1 MVKCQAESGIIIGN
15 FADKRRSV
23 KMEKL
28 GVNEIRDMFRDF
40 FVSKGHYAGGSAS
53 LIPRNDKSLLIIN
66 SGMAPLKPYFAGV
79 ETPPKKRM
87 TTCQKCIRTNDIE
100 NVGKTARHGTFFEM
114 LGNFSFGDYFKKESL
129 QWGWEFCTEWL
140 HMPEEKLWATIYE
153 DDDEAF
159 EIWRDIIGMPE
170 EKIIRLGKDD
180 NFWEIGLGPC
190 GPCSEIY
197 YDRGPEWGCG
207 SPDCKPGCDCDRYLE
222 FWNHVFTQF
231 DRQEDGSY
239 PRLAHPNIDTGMGL
253 ERLACILQ
261 DVDSIFDVDTVK
273 FIRDAVCEM
282 AGVKY
287 MAGDHKVDV
296 SVRIV
301 TDHLRSMTFMIGDG
315 ILPSN
320 EGRGYILK
328 RIIRRAA
335 RHCKLLGITQQ
346 NPLVE
351 LAESVVQTSGGA
363 YPELVEN
370 HDYIMKIIKIEEDN
384 FAKTLDRGMEILE
397 GYMADM
403 DAKGETVLAGE
414 LTFKLYD
421 TYGFPLEVTQEIL
434 EENGKTADVDGFNAN
449 MQAQKELARANQRDT
464 DEDAWRDASEYSD
477 LPHTEFLGYTEET
490 AEAKVLYAGNF
501 DEMRRFV
508 IFDRTPFYATSG
520 GQVYDTGFIV
530 LGDDR
535 FRVVDVVKENGI
547 FLHVIHPDDTGAAM
561 KIKVGDEVKL
571 EIDSVRRHRIA
582 RGHSA
587 THLMQQALR
596 DVLGDHVMQ
605 AGSYVDD
612 NYLRFDFNHF
622 QPMTKEEIAKV
633 EEIVNERVDEYLPIR
648 MEEMPI
654 EEARK
659 LGAMAIFG
667 EKYGDIVRVVSMGDY
682 SVEFCGGT
690 HIDNTGKV
698 GGFKIISEGGIAAGV
713 RRIEAITGSNVVRY
727 LADKETTLSSVAA
740 ALKSS
745 ESDLTRKAGQVM
757 ADIKSLENTIKSIKS
772 DEISGSVD
780 GIISSAKEINGVR
793 LITKKFEDT
802 DVDQLRSI
810 SDAVKEKAGDV
821 VMVFAAVN
829 DGKVTFIV
837 SVSEDLIGKGYHA
850 GKLIKDIAAAA
861 GGGGGGKANMAQAG
875 AKDPSKVDA
884 AFSKAEE
891 LIAG

>member
-1 MVKCQAESGIIIGN
+1 
-15 FADKRRSV
+15 
-23 KMEKL
+23 MEKL
-28 GVNEIRDMFRDF
+28 GVNELRDMFRDF

-79 ETPPKKRM
+79 ETPPCKRM
-87 TTCQKCIRTNDIE
+87 TTCQKCIRTNDID

-129 QWGWEFCTEWL
+129 QWGWEFITEWL
-140 HMPEEKLWATIYE
+140 KMPEDKLWATIYE

-159 EIWRDIIGMPE
+159 EIWRDVIGMPE
-170 EKIIRLGKDD
+170 EKIVRLGKDD

-197 YDRGPEWGCG
+197 FDRGPEWGCG
-207 SPDCKPGCDCDRYLE
+207 KPDCKPGCDCDRYLE

-253 ERLACILQ
+253 ERLACIMQ

-273 FIRDAVCEM
+273 FTRDAITDM
-282 AGVKY
+282 AGVEY
-287 MAGDHKVDV
+287 GVGNNDVDV

-301 TDHLRSMTFMIGDG
+301 TDHLRSMTFMIADG

-335 RHCKLLGITQQ
+335 RHCKLLGITEA
-346 NPLVE
+346 NPLVT

-363 YPELVEN
+363 YPELVEK
-370 HDYIMKIIKIEEDN
+370 HDYIMKIIKSEEDN
-384 FAKTLDRGMEILE
+384 FARTLDRGMEILD

-403 DAKGETVLAGE
+403 DAAGETVLAGD

-421 TYGFPLEVTQEIL
+421 TYGFPLELTQEIL
-434 EENGKTADVDGFNAN
+434 EEKGKTADVDGFNEN
-449 MQAQKELARANQRDT
+449 MTAQKELARSRQRDT

-477 LPHTEFLGYTEET
+477 FPPTIFLGYTVEKSS
-490 AEAKVLYAGNF
+490 ASVKFVGDF
-501 DEMRRFV
+501 DKDRKYV
-508 IFDRTPFYATSG
+508 IFDQTPFYATSG
-520 GQVYDTGFIV
+520 GQIFDTGIV
-530 LGDDR
+530 KRGSDEL
-535 FRVVDVVKENGI
+535 RVVDVVKDNGI
-547 FLHVIHPDDTGAAM
+547 FLHVLHADDSGLADQLTIGE
-561 KIKVGDEVKL
+561 EVTL
-571 EIDSVRRHRIA
+571 EIDAVRRHKIA
-582 RGHSA
+582 RSHSA
-587 THLMQQALR
+587 THLLQQALR

-622 QPMTKEEIAKV
+622 QPVTAEEIAKI
-633 EEIVNERVDEYLPIR
+633 EDIVNEKIDEYLPIK

-654 EEARK
+654 EDAK
-659 LGAMAIFG
+659 QLGAMALFG

-698 GGFKIISEGGIAAGV
+698 GGFKIVSESGIAAGV
-713 RRIEAITGSNVVRY
+713 RRIEAITGSNVIKY
-727 LADKETTLSSVAA
+727 LASKEQTINTVAA
-740 ALKSS
+740 ALKST
-745 ESDLTRKAGQVM
+745 ESDLTRKANQVM
-757 ADIKSLENTIKSIKS
+757 ADIKELENTIKSFKA
-772 DEISGSVD
+772 DEITGALD
-780 GIISSAKEINGVR
+780 DIIGSAKNIGGVD
-793 LITKKFEDT
+793 LITRKFEDT
-802 DVDQLRSI
+802 DADQLRNI
-810 SDAVKEKAGDV
+810 SDAVKEKKDNV

-829 DGKVTFIV
+829 DGKVTFIT
-837 SVSEDLIGKGYHA
+837 SVSDDLIGKGIHA
-850 GKLIKDIAAAA
+850 GKLIKDIAKAA

-875 AKDPSKVDA
+875 AKDPSKIEDA
-884 AFSKAEE
+884 FAKAEE
-891 LIAG
+891 LLAN

>member
-1 MVKCQAESGIIIGN
+1 
-15 FADKRRSV
+15 
-23 KMEKL
+23 MEKL

-40 FVSKGHYAGGSAS
+40 FVSKGHYAGGSSS

-87 TTCQKCIRTNDIE
+87 TTCQKCIRTNDID

-153 DDDEAF
+153 NDDEAF

-170 EKIIRLGKDD
+170 EKIVRLGKDD

-273 FIRDAVCEM
+273 FTRDAITEM
-282 AGVKY
+282 AGVDY
-287 MAGDHKVDV
+287 QAGDHNVDV
-296 SVRIV
+296 SVRII

-335 RHCKLLGITQQ
+335 RHCKLLGITQP

-397 GYMADM
+397 SYVADM
-403 DAKGETVLAGE
+403 DEKGETVLAGD

-421 TYGFPLEVTQEIL
+421 TYGFPLELTQEIL
-434 EENGKTADVDGFNAN
+434 EEKGKTVDEEGFVKN

-464 DEDAWRDASEYSD
+464 EGDAWRDASEYSHFD
-477 LPHTEFLGYTEET
+477 PTLFLGYT
-490 AEAKVLYAGNF
+490 AEKADSKVLLVGNF
-501 DEMRRFV
+501 DENRKFI
-508 IFDRTPFYATSG
+508 IFEATPFYATSG
-520 GQVYDTGFIV
+520 GQVYDTGTVAVGDKV
-530 LGDDR
+530 LR
-535 FRVVDVVKENGI
+535 IVDVVKENGI
-547 FLHVIHPDDTGAAM
+547 FLHVIHPEDTGFAM
-561 KIKVGDEVKL
+561 RIKSGDDAHL
-571 EIDSVRRHRIA
+571 EIDAVRRHRIA
-582 RGHSA
+582 RGHSS

-596 DVLGDHVMQ
+596 DVLGKHVMQ

-622 QPMTKEEIAKV
+622 QPMTRDEIRKV
-633 EEIVNERVDEYLPIR
+633 EEIVNEKVDEYLPIS
-648 MEEMPI
+648 MVEMPI
-654 EEARK
+654 EEAKK

-698 GGFKIISEGGIAAGV
+698 GGFKIISEAGIAAGV
-713 RRIEAITGSNVVRY
+713 RRIEAITGSRVISY
-727 LADKETTLSSVAA
+727 LEGKEETLSTVAGT
-740 ALKSS
+740 LKSS
-745 ESDLTRKAGQVM
+745 ESDITRKAAQVM
-757 ADIKSLENTIKSIKS
+757 ADIKSLESAIKAIKS
-772 DEISGSVD
+772 DKISSSVD
-780 GIISSAKEINGVR
+780 DIIASAKEIGGAK
-793 LITKKFEDT
+793 LIAMKFEDT

-810 SDAVKEKAGDV
+810 SDAVKEKTDNV
-821 VMVFAAVN
+821 IMVFAAVN
-829 DGKVTFIV
+829 GGKVTFIV
-837 SVSEDLIGKGYHA
+837 SVSEDLVGRGYHA
-850 GKLIKDIAAAA
+850 GKLIKEVAAAA

-875 AKDPSKVDA
+875 AKDPSKIDA
-884 AFSKAEE
+884 AFAKAEE
-891 LIAG
+891 LLAG

>member
-1 MVKCQAESGIIIGN
+1 MKN
-15 FADKRRSV
+15 
-23 KMEKL
+23 L
-28 GVNEIRDMFRDF
+28 GVNELRDMFRDF
-40 FVSKGHYAGGSAS
+40 FVSKDHYAGGSAS

-140 HMPEEKLWATIYE
+140 EMPEEKLWATIYE
-153 DDDEAF
+153 NDDEAF

-170 EKIIRLGKDD
+170 EKIVRLGKDD

-207 SPDCKPGCDCDRYLE
+207 KPDCKPGCDCDRYLE

-261 DVDSIFDVDTVK
+261 GVDSIFDVDTVK
-273 FIRDAVCEM
+273 FIRDSITEM

-287 MAGDHKVDV
+287 QAGNHKVDV
-296 SVRIV
+296 SVRII

-335 RHCKLLGITQQ
+335 RHCKLLGITQA

-351 LAESVVQTSGGA
+351 LAESVVKTSGEA
-363 YPELVEN
+363 YPELVEK

-384 FAKTLDRGMEILE
+384 FAKTLDRGLDILD

-403 DAKGETVLAGE
+403 DAKGDKVLAGE
-414 LTFKLYD
+414 LAFKLYD

-434 EENGKTADVDGFNAN
+434 EEKGLTVDVDGFNEH

-464 DEDAWRDASEYSD
+464 EGDAWRDASEYSHLD
-477 LPHTEFLGYTEET
+477 PTVFLGYTEES
-490 AEAKVLYAGNF
+490 ADAKVMYVGNF
-501 DEMRRFV
+501 DENRKFI
-508 IFDRTPFYATSG
+508 IFDQTPFYATSG
-520 GQVYDTGFIV
+520 GQVYDTGIV
-530 LGDDR
+530 KHGDNELSI
-535 FRVVDVVKENGI
+535 VDVVKENGI
-547 FLHVIHPDDTGAAM
+547 YLHVIDPQDTGLAM
-561 KIKVGDEVKL
+561 RINEGDEVSLK
-571 EIDSVRRHRIA
+571 IDAVRRHRIA

-622 QPMTKEEIAKV
+622 QPMTAEEISKV
-633 EEIVNERVDEYLPIR
+633 EEIVNEKVDEYLPIR

-654 EEARK
+654 DEAKK

-682 SVEFCGGT
+682 SIEFCGGT

-713 RRIEAITGSNVVRY
+713 RRIEAITGSKVVSY
-727 LADKETTLSSVAA
+727 LSGKEATINNVAA

-745 ESDLTRKAGQVM
+745 ESDLTRKAAQVM
-757 ADIKSLENTIKSIKS
+757 ADIKSLESTIKSIKS
-772 DEISGSVD
+772 DAISSSID
-780 GIISSAKEINGVR
+780 DIIASAKEVNGVR
-793 LITKKFEDT
+793 LISMKFEDT
-802 DVDQLRSI
+802 DIDQLRNI
-810 SDAVKEKAGDV
+810 SDAVKEKAENV
-821 VMVFAAVN
+821 IMVFAAVN
-829 DGKVTFIV
+829 GGKVTFIV
-837 SVSEDLIGKGYHA
+837 SVSEDLIGKGWHA
-850 GKLIKDIAAAA
+850 GKLIKEIAAAA

-884 AFSKAEE
+884 AFEKAEE

>member
-1 MVKCQAESGIIIGN
+1 
-15 FADKRRSV
+15 
-23 KMEKL
+23 MEKL
-28 GVNEIRDMFRDF
+28 GVNDLRDMFRDF

-53 LIPRNDKSLLIIN
+53 LIPRNDKSLMIIN

-79 ETPPKKRM
+79 ETPPCKRM
-87 TTCQKCIRTNDIE
+87 TTCQKCIRTNDID

-140 HMPEEKLWATIYE
+140 EMPKEKLWATIYE
-153 DDDEAF
+153 NDDEAY
-159 EIWRDIIGMPE
+159 EIWKDIIGMPE
-170 EKIIRLGKDD
+170 ERIVRLGKDD

-207 SPDCKPGCDCDRYLE
+207 RPDCKPGCDCDRYLE

-261 DVDSIFDVDTVK
+261 GVDSIFDVDTVK
-273 FIRDAVCEM
+273 FIRDAVCDM
-282 AGVKY
+282 AGVEY
-287 MAGDHKVDV
+287 MAGNHNIDV
-296 SVRIV
+296 SVRII

-335 RHCKLLGITQQ
+335 RHCKLLGITQA

-351 LAESVVQTSGGA
+351 LAENVVKTSGGA

-384 FAKTLDRGMEILE
+384 FSKTLDRGMEILD
-397 GYMADM
+397 GYMEDM
-403 DAKGETVLAGE
+403 DAAGSTVLAGD
-414 LTFKLYD
+414 LAFKLYD
-421 TYGFPLEVTQEIL
+421 TYGFPLELTQEIL
-434 EENGKTADVDGFNAN
+434 EEKGKTVDVEGFTAN
-449 MQAQKELARANQRDT
+449 MDAQKELARANQRDT
-464 DEDAWRDASEYSD
+464 EGDAWRDASEYSHFD
-477 LPHTEFLGYTEET
+477 PTEFLGYTEEK
-490 AEAKVLYAGNF
+490 ADSKVMLVGNF
-501 DEMRRFV
+501 DENRKFI
-508 IFDRTPFYATSG
+508 IFEATPFYATSG
-520 GQVYDTGFIV
+520 GQVYDTGTVTVDDKV
-530 LGDDR
+530 L
-535 FRVVDVVKENGI
+535 RVVDVVKENGI
-547 FLHVIHPDDTGAAM
+547 YLHVIHPEDTGFAM
-561 KIKVGDEVKL
+561 RVKTGDKAHL
-571 EIDSVRRHRIA
+571 EIDAVRRHRIA

-596 DVLGDHVMQ
+596 DVLGKHVMQ

-622 QPMTKEEIAKV
+622 QPMTKDEIRKV
-633 EEIVNERVDEYLPIR
+633 EEIVNEKVDEYLPIS
-648 MEEMPI
+648 MVEMPI
-654 EEARK
+654 EEAKK

-698 GGFKIISEGGIAAGV
+698 GGFKIVSEGGIAAGV
-713 RRIEAITGSNVVRY
+713 RRIEAITGSKVISY
-727 LADKETTLSSVAA
+727 LEGKEATINTVAT

-745 ESDLTRKAGQVM
+745 ESDLTRKAVQVM
-757 ADIKSLENTIKSIKS
+757 ADIKSLESTIKSIKS
-772 DEISGSVD
+772 DEISSSVD
-780 GIISSAKEINGVR
+780 DIIASAKEIGGVK
-793 LITKKFEDT
+793 LICRKFENT
-802 DVDQLRSI
+802 DIDQLRSI
-810 SDAVKEKAGDV
+810 SDAVKEKADGV
-821 VMVFAAVN
+821 ILALAAVN

-875 AKDPSKVDA
+875 AKDPSKVEA
-884 AFSKAEE
+884 AFARAEE

>member
-1 MVKCQAESGIIIGN
+1 MK
-15 FADKRRSV
+15 
-23 KMEKL
+23 KL
-28 GVNEIRDMFRDF
+28 GVNELRDMFRDF

-66 SGMAPLKPYFAGV
+66 SGMAPLKPYFAGT
-79 ETPPKKRM
+79 ETPPCKRM

-114 LGNFSFGDYFKKESL
+114 LGNFSFGDYFKKESI

-140 HMPEEKLWATIYE
+140 EMPKDKLWATIYE

-159 EIWRDIIGMPE
+159 EIWKDMIGMPE

-207 SPDCKPGCDCDRYLE
+207 KPDCKPGCDCDRYLE

-273 FIRDAVCEM
+273 YIRDSITDM
-282 AGVKY
+282 AGVEY
-287 MAGDHKVDV
+287 QAGNHKVDV
-296 SVRIV
+296 SVRII
-301 TDHLRSMTFMIGDG
+301 TDHLRSMTFMIADG

-335 RHCKLLGITQQ
+335 RHCKLLGITQA

-351 LAESVVQTSGGA
+351 LAESVVKTSGTA
-363 YPELVEN
+363 YPELVEK
-370 HDYIMKIIKIEEDN
+370 HDYIMKMIKVEEDN
-384 FAKTLDRGMEILE
+384 FAKTLDRGVEILD

-403 DAKGETVLAGE
+403 DAKGETVLAGD

-434 EENGKTADVDGFNAN
+434 EENGKTADVDGFNEN
-449 MQAQKELARANQRDT
+449 MTAQKELARANQRDT
-464 DEDAWRDASEYSD
+464 SEDAWRDSSEYMHLD
-477 LPHTEFLGYTEET
+477 PTVFLGYTEESAT
-490 AEAKVLYAGNF
+490 STVLYVGKF
-501 DEMRRFV
+501 DENRRF
-508 IFDRTPFYATSG
+508 IICESTPFYATSG
-520 GQVYDTGFIV
+520 GQVFDTGCITRGSDV
-530 LGDDR
+530 L
-535 FRVVDVVKENGI
+535 RVVDVVKENGI
-547 FLHVIHPDDTGAAM
+547 YLHVIHADDAGLADQIEAGEE
-561 KIKVGDEVKL
+561 VGL
-571 EIDSVRRHRIA
+571 AIDSVRRHKIA
-582 RGHSA
+582 RSHSA
-587 THLMQQALR
+587 THLVQQALR

-612 NYLRFDFNHF
+612 NYLRFDFNHY
-622 QPMTKEEIAKV
+622 QAVTPEELAKI
-633 EEIVNERVDEYLPIR
+633 EDIVNEKVDEYLPIK

-654 EEARK
+654 EDAKK
-659 LGAMAIFG
+659 LGAMALFG

-698 GGFKIISEGGIAAGV
+698 GGFKIISEGGIASGV
-713 RRIEAITGSNVVRY
+713 RRIEAITGSNVIKY
-727 LADKETTLSSVAA
+727 LADKESTISTLAHT
-740 ALKSS
+740 LKSS
-745 ESDLTRKAGQVM
+745 ESDLTRKATQVM
-757 ADIKSLENTIKSIKS
+757 ADIKELENTIKSFKS
-772 DEISGSVD
+772 DEISGAID
-780 GIISSAKEINGVR
+780 DIIKSAKKVGGAE
-793 LITKKFEDT
+793 LITRKFESA

-810 SDAVKEKAGDV
+810 CDAVKDKMSGV
-821 VMVFAAVN
+821 VMVFASVN
-829 DGKVTFIV
+829 EGKVTFIT
-837 SVSEDLIGKGYHA
+837 SVSEDLVGKGYHA
-850 GKLIKDIAAAA
+850 GKLIKEVAKAA

-875 AKDPSKVDA
+875 AKDASKIDDA
-884 AFSKAEE
+884 FAVAEQVLSE
-891 LIAG
+891 QE

>member
-1 MVKCQAESGIIIGN
+1 
-15 FADKRRSV
+15 
-23 KMEKL
+23 MEKL

-53 LIPRNDKSLLIIN
+53 LIPRNDKSLMIIN

-79 ETPPKKRM
+79 ETPPCKRM
-87 TTCQKCIRTNDIE
+87 TTCQKCIRTNDID

-140 HMPEEKLWATIYE
+140 KMPKEKLWATIYE
-153 DDDEAF
+153 NDDEAF
-159 EIWRDIIGMPE
+159 EIWRDVIGMPE
-170 EKIIRLGKDD
+170 EKIVRLGKDD

-207 SPDCKPGCDCDRYLE
+207 KPDCKPGCDCDRYLE

-261 DVDSIFDVDTVK
+261 GVDSIFDVDTVK
-273 FIRDAVCEM
+273 FIRDSICDM
-282 AGVKY
+282 AGVEY
-287 MAGDHKVDV
+287 MAGDHKTDV
-296 SVRIV
+296 SVRII
-301 TDHLRSMTFMIGDG
+301 TDHLRSMTFMIADG

-335 RHCKLLGITQQ
+335 RHAKLLGIEQE
-346 NPLVE
+346 NPLAE
-351 LAESVVQTSGGA
+351 LAESVIKTSGEA
-363 YPELVEN
+363 YPELVEK
-370 HDYIMKIIKIEEDN
+370 HDYIIKMITIEEN
-384 FAKTLDRGMEILE
+384 HFAKTLDKGLGILE

-403 DAKGETVLAGE
+403 EAAGTTVLAGD
-414 LTFKLYD
+414 LAFKLYD
-421 TYGFPLEVTQEIL
+421 TYGFPIEVTEEIL
-434 EENGKTADVDGFNAN
+434 EEKGMSADTDGFNEH
-449 MQAQKELARANQRDT
+449 MKAQKELARANQKDLD
-464 DEDAWRDASEYSD
+464 DEAWRDASEYSD
-477 LPHTEFLGYTEET
+477 LPHTKFLGYTEEKAT
-490 AEAKVLYAGNF
+490 AKVLYTGNY
-501 DEMRRFV
+501 DENRKFI
-508 IFDRTPFYATSG
+508 IFDQTPFYATSG
-520 GQVYDTGFIV
+520 GQIFDTGLVIK
-530 LGDDR
+530 GKDSM
-535 FRVVDVVKENGI
+535 RVVDVEKENDI
-547 FLHVIHPDDTGAAM
+547 FLHVIHADDSGLVTQLG
-561 KIKVGDEVKL
+561 KGDEVEL
-571 EIDSVRRHRIA
+571 AIDSVRRHRIA

-587 THLMQQALR
+587 THLMQQALQ

-622 QPMTKEEIAKV
+622 QPMTKEEIIKV
-633 EEIVNERVDEYLPIR
+633 EEIVNEKVDEYLPIK

-654 EEARK
+654 EEAKK
-659 LGAMAIFG
+659 LGAMALFG

-682 SVEFCGGT
+682 SIEFCGGT

-698 GGFKIISEGGIAAGV
+698 GGFKIISEAGIASGV

-727 LADKETTLSSVAA
+727 LAEKQNMINSVAT
-740 ALKSS
+740 ALKSN

-780 GIISSAKEINGVR
+780 DIIGSAKEINGIR
-793 LITKKFEDT
+793 LITKKLDDT
-802 DVDQLRSI
+802 DVDQLRNI
-810 SDAVKEKAGDV
+810 SDAVKEKADDV
-821 VMVFAAVN
+821 VLVLAAVN
-829 DGKVTFIV
+829 GEKVTFIV

-884 AFSKAEE
+884 AFAKAEE

>member
-1 MVKCQAESGIIIGN
+1 
-15 FADKRRSV
+15 
-23 KMEKL
+23 MEKL
-28 GVNEIRDMFRDF
+28 GVNELRDMFRDF

-79 ETPPKKRM
+79 ETPPCKRM
-87 TTCQKCIRTNDIE
+87 TTCQKCIRTNDID

-129 QWGWEFCTEWL
+129 QWGWEFITEWL
-140 HMPEEKLWATIYE
+140 KMPEDKLWATIYE

-159 EIWRDIIGMPE
+159 EIWRDVIGMPE
-170 EKIIRLGKDD
+170 EKIVRLGKDD

-197 YDRGPEWGCG
+197 FDRGPEWGCG
-207 SPDCKPGCDCDRYLE
+207 KPDCKPGCDCDRYLE

-253 ERLACILQ
+253 ERLACIMQ

-273 FIRDAVCEM
+273 FTRDAITDM
-282 AGVKY
+282 AGVEY
-287 MAGDHKVDV
+287 GVGNNDVDV

-301 TDHLRSMTFMIGDG
+301 TDHLRSMTFMIADG

-335 RHCKLLGITQQ
+335 RHCKLLGITEA
-346 NPLVE
+346 NPLVT

-363 YPELVEN
+363 YPELVEK
-370 HDYIMKIIKIEEDN
+370 HDYIMKIIKSEEDN
-384 FAKTLDRGMEILE
+384 FARTLDRGMEILD

-403 DAKGETVLAGE
+403 DAAGETVLAGD

-421 TYGFPLEVTQEIL
+421 TYGFPLELTQEIL
-434 EENGKTADVDGFNAN
+434 EEKGKTADVDGFNEN
-449 MQAQKELARANQRDT
+449 MTAQKELARSRQRDT

-477 LPHTEFLGYTEET
+477 FPPTIFLGYT
-490 AEAKVLYAGNF
+490 AEKSSASVKFVGDF
-501 DEMRRFV
+501 DKDRKYV
-508 IFDRTPFYATSG
+508 IFDQTPFYATSG
-520 GQVYDTGFIV
+520 GQIFDTGIV
-530 LGDDR
+530 KRGSDEL
-535 FRVVDVVKENGI
+535 RVVDVVKDNGI
-547 FLHVIHPDDTGAAM
+547 FLHVLHADDSGLADQLTIGE
-561 KIKVGDEVKL
+561 EVTL
-571 EIDSVRRHRIA
+571 EIDAVRRHKIA
-582 RGHSA
+582 RSHSA
-587 THLMQQALR
+587 THLLQQALR

-622 QPMTKEEIAKV
+622 QPVTAEEIAKI
-633 EEIVNERVDEYLPIR
+633 EDIVNEKIDEYLPIK

-654 EEARK
+654 EDAK
-659 LGAMAIFG
+659 QLGAMALFG

-698 GGFKIISEGGIAAGV
+698 GGFKIVSESGIAAGV
-713 RRIEAITGSNVVRY
+713 RRIEAITGSNVIKY
-727 LADKETTLSSVAA
+727 LASKEQTINTVAA
-740 ALKSS
+740 ALKST
-745 ESDLTRKAGQVM
+745 ESDLTRKANQVM
-757 ADIKSLENTIKSIKS
+757 ADIKELENTIKSFKA
-772 DEISGSVD
+772 DEITGALD
-780 GIISSAKEINGVR
+780 DIIGSAKNIGGVD
-793 LITKKFEDT
+793 LITRKFEDT
-802 DVDQLRSI
+802 DADQLRNI
-810 SDAVKEKAGDV
+810 SDAVKEKKDNV

-829 DGKVTFIV
+829 DGKVTFIT
-837 SVSEDLIGKGYHA
+837 SVSDDLIGKGIHA
-850 GKLIKDIAAAA
+850 GKLIKDIAKAA

-875 AKDPSKVDA
+875 AKDPSKIEDA
-884 AFSKAEE
+884 FAKAEE
-891 LIAG
+891 LLAN

>member
-1 MVKCQAESGIIIGN
+1 MKNI
-15 FADKRRSV
+15 
-23 KMEKL
+23 
-28 GVNEIRDMFRDF
+28 GVNELRDLFRDF

-53 LIPRNDKSLLIIN
+53 LIPQNDKSLMIIN

-79 ETPPKKRM
+79 ETPPCKRM

-129 QWGWEFCTEWL
+129 EWGWEFCTEWL
-140 HMPEEKLWATIYE
+140 EMPAERLWATIYE
-153 DDDEAF
+153 DDDEAY
-159 EIWRDIIGMPE
+159 EIWRDVIGMPE
-170 EKIIRLGKDD
+170 EKIVRLGKDD

-197 YDRGPEWGCG
+197 YDRGPEWGCDN
-207 SPDCKPGCDCDRYLE
+207 PDCKPGCDCDRYLE

-261 DVDSIFDVDTVK
+261 GVDSIFDVDTVK
-273 FIRDAVCEM
+273 FIRDSICEM

-287 MAGDHKVDV
+287 QDGNEKVDV
-296 SVRIV
+296 SVRII
-301 TDHLRSMTFMIGDG
+301 TDHMRSMVFMIADG

-335 RHCKLLGITQQ
+335 RHAKLLGITEES
-346 NPLVE
+346 PLSI
-351 LAESVVQTSGGA
+351 LAESVIKTSGTA
-363 YPELVEN
+363 YPELVEK
-370 HDYIMKIIKIEEDN
+370 HDYIIKMIKNEETH
-384 FAKTLDRGMEILE
+384 FAKTLDNGIQILD
-397 GYMADM
+397 GYMEEMKA
-403 DAKGETVLAGE
+403 AGNTE
-414 LTFKLYD
+414 LSGDLTFKLYD

-434 EENGKTADVDGFNAN
+434 EENGMTADVEGFNEN
-449 MQAQKELARANQRDT
+449 MKKQKDLARANQRDT
-464 DEDAWRDASEYSD
+464 DDEAWRDASEYSE
-477 LPHTEFLGYTEET
+477 LPHTKFLGYTEESSE
-490 AEAKVLYAGNF
+490 AEVLYVGRF
-501 DEMRRFV
+501 DENRRFA
-508 IFDRTPFYATSG
+508 IFDQTPFYATSG
-520 GQVYDTGFIV
+520 GQVYDTGVIKKG
-530 LGDDR
+530 GDAL
-535 FRVVDVVKENGI
+535 RVVDVVKENDI
-547 FLHVIHPDDTGAAM
+547 YLHVINADDAGLADQLS
-561 KIKVGDEVKL
+561 VGDKVEL
-571 EIDSVRRHRIA
+571 SIDSVRRHKIA
-582 RGHSA
+582 RSHSA
-587 THLMQQALR
+587 THLLQQALR

-622 QPMTKEEIAKV
+622 QPVTAEEIQKI
-633 EEIVNERVDEYLPIR
+633 EDEVNDRVDEYLPIL

-654 EEARK
+654 EDAKK

-698 GGFKIISEGGIAAGV
+698 GGFKIVSESGIAAGV
-713 RRIEAITGSNVVRY
+713 RRIEAITGSAVIKY
-727 LADKETTLSSVAA
+727 LTEKEATISTLAGT
-740 ALKSS
+740 LKSS
-745 ESDLTRKAGQVM
+745 ESDLTRKAAQVM
-757 ADIKSLENTIKSIKS
+757 TDIKTLENTIKTFKS

-780 GIISSAKEINGVR
+780 DIINSATEVAGIK
-793 LITKKFEDT
+793 LITKRFDDT
-802 DVDQLRSI
+802 DVDQLRNI
-810 SDAVKEKAGDV
+810 SDAVKEKTDNV

-829 DGKVTFIV
+829 DSKVTFIV
-837 SVSEDLIGKGYHA
+837 SVSEDLIGRGYHA

-875 AKDPSKVDA
+875 AKDPSKIDA
-884 AFSKAEE
+884 AFKKAEE
-891 LIAG
+891 LLTD

>member
-1 MVKCQAESGIIIGN
+1 MKSSTENDIINGN
-15 FADKRRSV
+15 FADKETSM
-23 KMEKL
+23 KNL
-28 GVNEIRDMFRDF
+28 GVNEVRDMFRDF
-40 FVSKGHYAGGSAS
+40 FVSKDHYPGGSSS

-66 SGMAPLKPYFAGV
+66 SGMAPLKPYFAGT

-140 HMPEEKLWATIYE
+140 EMPKEKLWATIYE
-153 DDDEAF
+153 NDDEAF

-261 DVDSIFDVDTVK
+261 GVDSIFDVDTVK
-273 FIRDAVCEM
+273 FTRDAVCEM
-282 AGVKY
+282 AGVDY
-287 MAGDHKVDV
+287 MAGNHKVDV
-296 SVRIV
+296 SVRII

-335 RHCKLLGITQQ
+335 RHCKLLGITQA

-351 LAESVVQTSGGA
+351 LAESVVTTSGGA
-363 YPELVEN
+363 YPELVEK

-384 FAKTLDRGMEILE
+384 FSKTLDRGLDILD
-397 GYMADM
+397 GYIADM
-403 DAKGETVLAGE
+403 DAKGESVLAGD
-414 LTFKLYD
+414 LAFKLYD

-434 EENGKTADVDGFNAN
+434 EERGKSVDVDGFTEN
-449 MQAQKELARANQRDT
+449 MDAQKELARANQRDT
-464 DEDAWRDASEYSD
+464 EGDAWRDASEYSH
-477 LPHTEFLGYTEET
+477 LEPTKFLGYTEEK
-490 AEAKVLYAGNF
+490 ADSKVLYVGDF
-501 DEMRRFV
+501 DENRKFI
-508 IFDRTPFYATSG
+508 IFESTPFYATSG
-520 GQVYDTGFIV
+520 GQIFDTGIV
-530 LGDDR
+530 KHGDHVLS
-535 FRVVDVVKENGI
+535 VVEVVKENGI
-547 FLHVIHPDDTGAAM
+547 FLHVLDPQDTGFAM
-561 KIKVGDEVKL
+561 RIKEGDEVSL
-571 EIDSVRRHRIA
+571 EINSIRRHQIA

-622 QPMTKEEIAKV
+622 QPMTAEEIRKV
-633 EEIVNERVDEYLPIR
+633 EEIVNLRIDEFLPIK

-654 EEARK
+654 EEAKK

-682 SVEFCGGT
+682 SIEFCGGT

-713 RRIEAITGSNVVRY
+713 RRIEAITGSKVISY
-727 LADKETTLSSVAA
+727 LENKEATISTVAA

-745 ESDLTRKAGQVM
+745 ETDLTRKAAQVM
-757 ADIKSLENTIKSIKS
+757 ADIKSLESTIKSIKS
-772 DEISGSVD
+772 DKISSSVD
-780 GIISSAKEINGVR
+780 DIIASAKEAGGVR
-793 LITKKFEDT
+793 LITMKFDDADIE
-802 DVDQLRSI
+802 QLRNI
-810 SDAVKEKAGDV
+810 SDAVKAKTDNV
-821 VMVFAAVN
+821 IMVLAAVN
-829 DGKVTFIV
+829 GGKVTFIV
-837 SVSEDLIGKGYHA
+837 SVSEDLIGKGWHA
-850 GKLIKDIAAAA
+850 GKLIKEIAAAA

-884 AFSKAEE
+884 AFAKAEE

>member
-1 MVKCQAESGIIIGN
+1 MK
-15 FADKRRSV
+15 
-23 KMEKL
+23 KL
-28 GVNEIRDMFRDF
+28 GVNEVRDMFRDF
-40 FVSKGHYAGGSAS
+40 FVSKGHYAGGSSS

-79 ETPPKKRM
+79 ETPPCKRM

-140 HMPEEKLWATIYE
+140 EMPKEKLWATIYE

-159 EIWRDIIGMPE
+159 EIWRDLIGMPE
-170 EKIIRLGKDD
+170 EKIIRLGKED

-207 SPDCKPGCDCDRYLE
+207 KPDCKPGCDCDRYLE

-273 FIRDAVCEM
+273 FIRDSITDM
-282 AGVKY
+282 AGVEY
-287 MAGDHKVDV
+287 QAGNHKVDV
-296 SVRIV
+296 SVRII

-335 RHCKLLGITQQ
+335 RHCKLLGITRP

-351 LAESVVQTSGGA
+351 LAESVVKTSGGA

-384 FAKTLDRGMEILE
+384 FARTLDRGMEILE
-397 GYMADM
+397 EYMADM
-403 DAKGETVLAGE
+403 DKEGVSVLRGD

-434 EENGKTADVDGFNAN
+434 EEKGKTVDVDGFNEN
-449 MQAQKELARANQRDT
+449 MAAQKELARANQRDT
-464 DEDAWRDASEYSD
+464 EGDAWRDASEYSH
-477 LPHTEFLGYTEET
+477 LEPTVFLGYTEES
-490 AEAKVLYAGNF
+490 APAKVLYAGNF
-501 DEMRRFV
+501 DENRKFI

-520 GQVYDTGFIV
+520 GQIFDTGVVNHGSDV
-530 LGDDR
+530 L
-535 FRVVDVVKENGI
+535 RVEDVVKENGI
-547 FLHVIHPDDTGAAM
+547 YLHVIHPDDTGLAM
-561 KIKVGDEVKL
+561 KVRIGDEVSL
-571 EIDSVRRHRIA
+571 DIDSVRRHKIA
-582 RGHSA
+582 RSHSA
-587 THLMQQALR
+587 THLLQQALR

-622 QPMTKEEIAKV
+622 QAVTPDEIAKI
-633 EEIVNERVDEYLPIR
+633 EAIVNEKVDEYLPIK

-654 EEARK
+654 DDAKK
-659 LGAMAIFG
+659 LGAMALFG

-698 GGFKIISEGGIAAGV
+698 GGFKIISEGGIASGV
-713 RRIEAITGSNVVRY
+713 RRIEAITGSNVIKY
-727 LADKETTLSSVAA
+727 LTDKESLLSSLAMT
-740 ALKSS
+740 LKSS
-745 ESDLTRKAGQVM
+745 ESDLTRKAAQVM
-757 ADIKSLENTIKSIKS
+757 ADVKELENTIKAFKS
-772 DEISGSVD
+772 DEITGALD
-780 GIISSAKEINGVR
+780 EIISSAKKVGGVD
-793 LITKKFEDT
+793 LITRRFDDT
-802 DVDQLRSI
+802 DVEQLRNI
-810 SDAVKEKAGDV
+810 SDAVKEKKDNV

-829 DGKVTFIV
+829 DGKVTIIT
-837 SVSEDLIGKGYHA
+837 SVSEDLIGRGYHA
-850 GKLIKDIAAAA
+850 GKLIKEVAKAA

-875 AKDPSKVDA
+875 AKDASRLDA
-884 AFSKAEE
+884 AFARAEE
-891 LIAG
+891 VLSE

>member
-1 MVKCQAESGIIIGN
+1 
-15 FADKRRSV
+15 
-23 KMEKL
+23 MEKL

-170 EKIIRLGKDD
+170 ERIVRLGKED

-207 SPDCKPGCDCDRYLE
+207 KPDCKPGCDCDRYLE

-261 DVDSIFDVDTVK
+261 DVNSIFDVDTVK
-273 FIRDAVCEM
+273 YIRDAICKM
-282 AGVKY
+282 AGVEY
-287 MAGDHKVDV
+287 MAGNHKVDV

-351 LAESVVQTSGGA
+351 LAESVVETSGKA

-397 GYMADM
+397 DYMSEM
-403 DAKGETVLAGE
+403 DGKGETILAGD
-414 LTFKLYD
+414 LAFKLYD

-434 EENGKTADVDGFNAN
+434 EENGKTADVDGFNSC
-449 MQAQKELARANQRDT
+449 MQAQKDLARAHQRDT

-477 LPHTEFLGYTEET
+477 LPHTEFLGYTQESAD
-490 AEAKVLYAGNF
+490 AEVLYTGSF
-501 DEMRRFV
+501 DEKRRFV

-520 GQVYDTGFIV
+520 GQVFDTGHIV
-530 LGDDR
+530 LDGDR
-535 FRVVDVVKENGI
+535 FRVVDVIKENGI
-547 FLHVIHPDDTGAAM
+547 FLHVIHEDDTGAAM
-561 KIKVGDEVKL
+561 KIKVGDKVSL
-571 EIDSVRRHRIA
+571 EIDSIRRHRIA

-587 THLMQQALR
+587 THLLQQALR

-622 QPMTKEEIAKV
+622 QPMTKEEIVKV
-633 EEIVNERVDEYLPIR
+633 EEIVNEKADEYLPVR

-654 EEARK
+654 EEAKK

-698 GGFKIISEGGIAAGV
+698 GGFKIVSEAGIAAGV

-727 LADKETTLSSVAA
+727 LAGKELTISSVAS

-745 ESDLTRKAGQVM
+745 EADLTRKAGQVM

-780 GIISSAKEINGVR
+780 DIISSAKDIGGIR
-793 LITKKFEDT
+793 LITKKYENT

-810 SDAVKEKAGDV
+810 SDAVKEKTDDV
-821 VMVFAAVN
+821 IMVFAAVN

-875 AKDPSKVDA
+875 AKDPSKVEA
-884 AFSKAEE
+884 AFAKAEE
-891 LIAG
+891 LISG

>member
-1 MVKCQAESGIIIGN
+1 MKNI
-15 FADKRRSV
+15 
-23 KMEKL
+23 
-28 GVNEIRDMFRDF
+28 GVNELRDLFRDF

-53 LIPRNDKSLLIIN
+53 LIPQNDKSLMIIN

-79 ETPPKKRM
+79 ETPPSKRM

-129 QWGWEFCTEWL
+129 EWGWEFCTEWL
-140 HMPEEKLWATIYE
+140 EMPADKLWATIYE

-159 EIWRDIIGMPE
+159 EIWKNDIGMPE
-170 EKIIRLGKDD
+170 EKIVRLGKED

-207 SPDCKPGCDCDRYLE
+207 KPDCKPGCDCDRYLE

-261 DVDSIFDVDTVK
+261 GVDSIFDVDTVK
-273 FIRDAVCEM
+273 YIRDAICDM

-287 MAGDHKVDV
+287 QAGNDKVDV
-296 SVRIV
+296 SVRII
-301 TDHLRSMTFMIGDG
+301 TDHMRSMVFMIGDG

-335 RHCKLLGITQQ
+335 RHAKLLGITEAS
-346 NPLVE
+346 PLSV
-351 LAESVVQTSGGA
+351 LAESVIETSGGA
-363 YPELVEN
+363 YPELVEK
-370 HDYIMKIIKIEEDN
+370 HDYILTMIKNEETH
-384 FAKTLDRGMEILE
+384 FAKTLDNGIQILDSYME
-397 GYMADM
+397 DM
-403 DAKGETVLAGE
+403 KKQGTTVLSGD

-434 EENGKTADVDGFNAN
+434 EENGMTADVEGFNEN
-449 MQAQKELARANQRDT
+449 MKKQKELAQAHQKDT
-464 DEDAWRDASEYSD
+464 DEDAWRDASEYSE
-477 LPHTEFLGYTEET
+477 LPHTKFLGYTAET
-490 AEAKVLYAGNF
+490 GEAEVLYVGKY
-501 DEMRRFV
+501 DENRRFA
-508 IFDRTPFYATSG
+508 IFDQTPFYATSG
-520 GQVYDTGFIV
+520 GQVYDTGIITKG
-530 LGDDR
+530 GDTL
-535 FRVVDVVKENGI
+535 RVVDVVKENDI
-547 FLHVIHPDDTGAAM
+547 YLHVINADDAGLADQLQP
-561 KIKVGDEVKL
+561 GDKAEL
-571 EIDSVRRHRIA
+571 AIDALRRHRIA
-582 RGHSA
+582 RSHSA
-587 THLMQQALR
+587 THLLQQALR

-622 QPMTKEEIAKV
+622 QALTAEEIEKI
-633 EEIVNERVDEYLPIR
+633 EEVVNEKVDEYLPVK

-654 EEARK
+654 DEAKK

-682 SVEFCGGT
+682 SIEFCGGT

-698 GGFKIISEGGIAAGV
+698 GGFKIVSESGIAAGV
-713 RRIEAITGSNVVRY
+713 RRIEAITGSNVIRY
-727 LADKETTLSSVAA
+727 LAAKEATINSVANT
-740 ALKSS
+740 LKST
-745 ESDLTRKAGQVM
+745 ETDLTRKAVQLM
-757 ADIKSLENTIKSIKS
+757 SDIKNLENTIKTFKS

-780 GIISSAKEINGVR
+780 DIINSSKEIGGVK
-793 LITKKFEDT
+793 LITKRFEDT
-802 DVDQLRSI
+802 DAEQLRSI
-810 SDAVKEKAGDV
+810 SDAVKEKTDDV

-837 SVSEDLIGKGYHA
+837 SVTEDLIGRGYHA
-850 GKLIKDIAAAA
+850 GKLIKEIAAAA

-875 AKDPSKVDA
+875 AKDPSGIDA
-884 AFSKAEE
+884 AFKKAEE
-891 LIAG
+891 LMTV

>member
-1 MVKCQAESGIIIGN
+1 
-15 FADKRRSV
+15 
-23 KMEKL
+23 MEKL

-87 TTCQKCIRTNDIE
+87 TTCQKCIRTNDID

-140 HMPEEKLWATIYE
+140 HMPEDKLWATIYE

-170 EKIIRLGKDD
+170 EKIVRLGKED

-207 SPDCKPGCDCDRYLE
+207 KPDCKPGCDCDRYLE

-261 DVDSIFDVDTVK
+261 DVNSIFDVDTVK
-273 FIRDAVCEM
+273 YIRDAVCDM
-282 AGVKY
+282 AGAEY
-287 MAGDHKVDV
+287 MSGNHKVDV
-296 SVRIV
+296 SVRII

-335 RHCKLLGITQQ
+335 RHCKLLGITQG

-351 LAESVVQTSGGA
+351 LAESVVETSGSA

-397 GYMADM
+397 GYMSDM
-403 DAKGETVLAGE
+403 DGKGETVLAGD
-414 LTFKLYD
+414 LAFKLYD

-434 EENGKTADVDGFNAN
+434 EENGKTADVDGFNSC
-449 MQAQKELARANQRDT
+449 MQAQKDLARAHQRDT
-464 DEDAWRDASEYSD
+464 DEDAWRDASEYSE
-477 LPHTEFLGYTEET
+477 LPHTEFLGYTQEN
-490 AEAKVLYAGNF
+490 ADAKVLYTGSF
-501 DEMRRFV
+501 DEKRRFV

-520 GQVYDTGFIV
+520 GQVFDTGYVV
-530 LGDDR
+530 LDDDR

-547 FLHVIHPDDTGAAM
+547 FLHVIHEDDTGAAM
-561 KIKVGDEVKL
+561 KIKAGDSVSL
-571 EIDSVRRHRIA
+571 QIDSVRRHRIA

-622 QPMTKEEIAKV
+622 QPMTKEEIEKV
-633 EEIVNERVDEYLPIR
+633 ETIVNERVDEYLPIK

-654 EEARK
+654 EEAKK

-682 SVEFCGGT
+682 SIEFCGGT

-698 GGFKIISEGGIAAGV
+698 GGFKIISEAGIAAGV
-713 RRIEAITGSNVVRY
+713 RRIEAITGSGVVRY
-727 LADKETTLSSVAA
+727 LAGKETTISNVAS

-745 ESDLTRKAGQVM
+745 EADLTRKAGQVM
-757 ADIKSLENTIKSIKS
+757 ADIKTLENTIKSIKS
-772 DEISGSVD
+772 DEISSSVD
-780 GIISSAKEINGVR
+780 GIINSAKDIGGVK
-793 LITKKFEDT
+793 LITRKFENT

-810 SDAVKEKAGDV
+810 SDAVKSKAGDV

-850 GKLIKDIAAAA
+850 GRLIKDIAAAA

-884 AFSKAEE
+884 AFAKAEE

>member
-1 MVKCQAESGIIIGN
+1 
-15 FADKRRSV
+15 
-23 KMEKL
+23 MEKL
-28 GVNEIRDMFRDF
+28 GVNDLRDMFRDF

-53 LIPRNDKSLLIIN
+53 LIPRNDKSLMIIN

-79 ETPPKKRM
+79 ETPPCKRM
-87 TTCQKCIRTNDIE
+87 TTCQKCIRTNDID

-140 HMPEEKLWATIYE
+140 KMPKEKLWATIYE
-153 DDDEAF
+153 NDDEAF

-170 EKIIRLGKDD
+170 EKIVRLGKDD

-273 FIRDAVCEM
+273 FIRDAITDM
-282 AGVKY
+282 AGVEY
-287 MAGDHKVDV
+287 QAGNHRVDV

-301 TDHLRSMTFMIGDG
+301 TDHLRSMTFMIADG

-335 RHCKLLGITQQ
+335 RHCKLLGITQA

-351 LAESVVQTSGGA
+351 LAESVVKTSGGA

-384 FAKTLDRGMEILE
+384 FAKTLDRGMDILE

-403 DAKGETVLAGE
+403 DKKGEKVLAGD

-434 EENGKTADVDGFNAN
+434 EEKGLSADVDGFNEC
-449 MQAQKELARANQRDT
+449 MTAQKELARANQRDT
-464 DEDAWRDASEYSD
+464 EGDAWRDASEYSHLD
-477 LPHTEFLGYTEET
+477 PTVFLGYTAET
-490 AEAKVLYAGNF
+490 ADSKVMYVGNF
-501 DEMRRFV
+501 DENRKFI
-508 IFDRTPFYATSG
+508 IFESTPFYATSG
-520 GQVYDTGFIV
+520 GQVYDTGTVTHGENV
-530 LGDDR
+530 L
-535 FRVVDVVKENGI
+535 RVEDVVKENGI
-547 FLHVIHPDDTGAAM
+547 YLHVINPEDTGLAM
-561 KIKVGDEVKL
+561 RIKPGDEVSL
-571 EIDSVRRHRIA
+571 AIDAVRRHKIA
-582 RGHSA
+582 RQHSA
-587 THLMQQALR
+587 THLLQQALR

-612 NYLRFDFNHF
+612 NYLRFDFNHY
-622 QPMTKEEIAKV
+622 QAVTPDEIAKI
-633 EEIVNERVDEYLPIR
+633 ESIVNEKVDEYLPIR

-654 EEARK
+654 EDAKK
-659 LGAMAIFG
+659 LGAMALFG

-698 GGFKIISEGGIAAGV
+698 GGFKIISEGGIASGV
-713 RRIEAITGSNVVRY
+713 RRIEAITGSNVISY
-727 LADKETTLSSVAA
+727 LAGKESTISDVAHT
-740 ALKSS
+740 LKSS
-745 ESDLTRKAGQVM
+745 ESDLTRKAAQVM
-757 ADIKSLENTIKSIKS
+757 SDIKELENTIKSFKS
-772 DEISGSVD
+772 DEITGALD
-780 GIISSAKEINGVR
+780 DIIASAKKVGDVE
-793 LITKKFEDT
+793 LITREFSNT
-802 DVDQLRSI
+802 DADQLRSI
-810 SDAVKEKAGDV
+810 CDAVKEKKNNV

-829 DGKVTFIV
+829 DGKVTFIT
-837 SVSEDLIGKGYHA
+837 SVTEDLVGKGYNA
-850 GKLIKDIAAAA
+850 GKIIKEAAKAA

-875 AKDPSKVDA
+875 AKDPSRIGEAFA
-884 AFSKAEE
+884 AAEQF
-891 LIAG
+891 IANQM

>member
-1 MVKCQAESGIIIGN
+1 
-15 FADKRRSV
+15 
-23 KMEKL
+23 MEKL
-28 GVNEIRDMFRDF
+28 GVNELRDMFRDF

-79 ETPPKKRM
+79 ETPPSKRM
-87 TTCQKCIRTNDIE
+87 TTCQKCIRTNDID

-140 HMPEEKLWATIYE
+140 KMPKEKLWATIYE

-170 EKIIRLGKDD
+170 EKIVRLGKDD

-207 SPDCKPGCDCDRYLE
+207 KPDCKPGCDCDRYLE

-273 FIRDAVCEM
+273 FIRDSITDM
-282 AGVKY
+282 AGVEY
-287 MAGDHKVDV
+287 QSGNHKVDV

-301 TDHLRSMTFMIGDG
+301 TDHLRSMTFMIADG
-315 ILPSN
+315 VLPSN

-335 RHCKLLGITQQ
+335 RHCKLLGITKA
-346 NPLVE
+346 NPLAE
-351 LAESVVQTSGGA
+351 LAESVIKTSGGA
-363 YPELVEN
+363 YPELVEK
-370 HDYIMKIIKIEEDN
+370 HDYIIKMITIEEN
-384 FAKTLDRGMEILE
+384 HFAKTLDKGMEILE
-397 GYMADM
+397 SYMADM
-403 DAKGETVLAGE
+403 DARGETVLAGD

-421 TYGFPLEVTQEIL
+421 TYGFPIEVTQEIL
-434 EENGKTADVDGFNAN
+434 EENGKTADEEGFNVN
-449 MQAQKELARANQRDT
+449 MKAQKELARANQRDT
-464 DEDAWRDASEYSD
+464 DEDAWRDASEYSE
-477 LPHTEFLGYTEET
+477 LPHTKFLGYTEEE
-490 AEAKVLYAGNF
+490 AEAEVLYVGNY
-501 DEMRRFV
+501 DENRKFV
-508 IFDRTPFYATSG
+508 ILDQTPFYATSG
-520 GQVYDTGFIV
+520 GQVYDTGLIIKGNDS
-530 LGDDR
+530 L
-535 FRVVDVVKENGI
+535 RVVDVTKDNDI
-547 FLHVIHPDDTGAAM
+547 WLHVIHTDDSGIAM
-561 KIKVGDEVKL
+561 QLEKGDKVKL
-571 EIDSVRRHRIA
+571 AIDAVRRHKIA

-612 NYLRFDFNHF
+612 DYLRFDFNHF

-633 EEIVNERVDEYLPIR
+633 EEIVNEKVDEYLPVK

-654 EEARK
+654 DEARK

-698 GGFKIISEGGIAAGV
+698 GGFKIISEAGIASGV
-713 RRIEAITGSNVVRY
+713 RRIEAITGSSVVSY
-727 LADKETTLSSVAA
+727 LAGKENTINTVAA
-740 ALKSS
+740 SLKSN
-745 ESDLTRKAGQVM
+745 ESDLTRKAAQVM
-757 ADIKSLENTIKSIKS
+757 ADIKSLEAVIKSIKS

-780 GIISSAKEINGVR
+780 DIIASAKEIAGVK
-793 LITKKFEDT
+793 LITRKFENTDT
-802 DVDQLRSI
+802 DQLRSI
-810 SDAVKEKAGDV
+810 SDAVKEKADGV
-821 VMVFAAVN
+821 VLVLAAVN

-850 GKLIKDIAAAA
+850 GKLIKEIAAAA

-875 AKDPSKVDA
+875 AKDPSRVEQ
-884 AFSKAEE
+884 AFAKAEE

>member
-1 MVKCQAESGIIIGN
+1 MKN
-15 FADKRRSV
+15 
-23 KMEKL
+23 L
-28 GVNEIRDMFRDF
+28 GVNELRDMFRDF
-40 FVSKGHYAGGSAS
+40 FVSKDHYPGGSAS

-129 QWGWEFCTEWL
+129 EWGWEFCTKWL
-140 HMPEEKLWATIYE
+140 EMPEEKLWATIYE
-153 DDDEAF
+153 DDDEAYD
-159 EIWRDIIGMPE
+159 IWKNDIGMPE
-170 EKIIRLGKDD
+170 EKIVRLGKED

-207 SPDCKPGCDCDRYLE
+207 KPDCKPGCECDRYLE

-261 DVDSIFDVDTVK
+261 GVDSIFDVDTVK
-273 FIRDAVCEM
+273 FIRDSITEM
-282 AGVKY
+282 AGVQY
-287 MAGDHKVDV
+287 QAGDHKVDV
-296 SVRIV
+296 SVRII

-335 RHCKLLGITQQ
+335 RHCKLLGITQP

-351 LAESVVQTSGGA
+351 LAESVVKTSGGA
-363 YPELVEN
+363 YPELVEK

-384 FAKTLDRGMEILE
+384 FARTLDKGVDILD
-397 GYMADM
+397 GYMAEM
-403 DAKGETVLAGE
+403 DEKGETELAGE

-434 EENGKTADVDGFNAN
+434 EENGKTADVDGFNKC
-449 MQAQKELARANQRDT
+449 MQAQKDLARANQRDT

-477 LPHTEFLGYTEET
+477 LPHTEFLGYTQES
-490 AEAKVLYAGNF
+490 AKAKVLYTGSF
-501 DEMRRFV
+501 DEKRRFV

-520 GQVYDTGFIV
+520 GQVFDTGCIV
-530 LGDDR
+530 TDSDEY
-535 FRVVDVVKENGI
+535 RVVDVVKENGI
-547 FLHVIHPDDTGAAM
+547 FLHVIHEDDTGAAM
-561 KIKVGDEVKL
+561 QIKEGDNVTL
-571 EIDSVRRHRIA
+571 QIDPVRRHRIA

-587 THLMQQALR
+587 THLVQQALR

-622 QPMTKEEIAKV
+622 QPMTKEEIEKV
-633 EEIVNERVDEYLPIR
+633 ESIVNEKVDEFLPIK

-654 EEARK
+654 EEAKK

-682 SVEFCGGT
+682 SIEFCGGT

-713 RRIEAITGSNVVRY
+713 RRIEAITGSNVIRY
-727 LADKETTLSSVAA
+727 LAGKESVISNVAA
-740 ALKSS
+740 T
-745 ESDLTRKAGQVM
+745 DLTRKAAQVM
-757 ADIKSLENTIKSIKS
+757 SDIKELESTIKSIKS
-772 DEISGSVD
+772 DKISGSVD
-780 GIISSAKEINGVR
+780 DIISSAKDIGGVK
-793 LITKKFEDT
+793 LITAKFEDT
-802 DVDQLRSI
+802 DTEQLRNMC
-810 SDAVKEKAGDV
+810 DAVKEKTGNAI
-821 VMVFAAVN
+821 MVFAAAN
-829 DGKVTFIV
+829 DGKVTIIV
-837 SVSEDLIGKGYHA
+837 AVSDDLIGKGFHA

-875 AKDPSKVDA
+875 AKDPSKIDA
-884 AFSKAEE
+884 AFAKAEE